1 MPLTW
6 LPAAVLALQL
16 ARVSSSVGAGHSGFD
31 VEYEPRFVGEIQNV
45 TVAQGREAI
54 LTCSVERL
62 GPYKVGW
69 LKADT
74 QTILTLHKRTITTN
88 RRISMTHDQHRAWSL
103 HVRRAQPS
111 DGGCYMCQINTVLMK
126 KQIGCI
132 AVRVPPMFD
141 NAGTS
146 RDVSVHAGQNVTLTC
161 RADGDPAPR
170 ISWRREDG
178 RHIPAAAPHAHL
190 QTAEL
195 QGERLHLVHVTRHHS
210 GAYLC
215 IASNEVPPA
224 ISKRIMVNVAFAPVV
239 RISSQMLGAPRG
251 SDVTL
256 ECQIEASPL
265 PSTYWLKGG
274 LALDTDELKY
284 VMRET
289 HSGHKTHV
297 ALRIRDFQ
305 PGDAGLYTC
314 IASNAISRAEGY
326 VRLSEVARPTAPPSR
341 QAILTP
347 APRRPEQRRRPSV
360 VTKRPQPS
368 PRGRTPAA
376 ASTTSTS
383 TSTTAAPRRPDPAA
397 GGTTAV
403 ADRLRPALLLI
414 VAVRLAL
421 FAP

>member
-1 MPLTW
+1 
-6 LPAAVLALQL
+6 
-16 ARVSSSVGAGHSGFD
+16 
-31 VEYEPRFVGEIQNV
+31 NV

-146 RDVSVHAGQNVTLTC
+146 RDVSVHA
-161 RADGDPAPR
+161 
-170 ISWRREDG
+170 
-178 RHIPAAAPHAHL
+178 AAAPHAHL